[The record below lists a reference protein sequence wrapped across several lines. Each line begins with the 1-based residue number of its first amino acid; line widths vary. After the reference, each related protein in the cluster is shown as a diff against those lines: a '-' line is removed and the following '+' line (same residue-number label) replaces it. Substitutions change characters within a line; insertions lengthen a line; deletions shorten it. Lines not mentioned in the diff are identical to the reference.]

1 MIDPM
6 EIQEAREILGEDAEG
21 MTDAQLAEIIAGLD
35 AIADMVIDC
44 YIEQCRKTAKSPHE
58 KKAA

>member
-1 MIDPM
+1 MIDPR

-44 YIEQCRKTAKSPHE
+44 YIERHRKTAKSPHE
-58 KKAA
+58 KRAT